1 MANEEQT
8 NIVKMKVGEFVDA
21 MTELIKQS
29 KNGKDLP
36 AINLSGPPGVGKSDA
51 VRAIGNRLE
60 MYYADTKT
68 PKRVDIT
75 DVRLLNMNPVDIRGI
90 PSKSVITVNKTKRI
104 KNENG
109 EYEEKRVQEEVP
121 VARWLRPE
129 IFQLDDS
136 DEVINILFLDEL
148 TAAPPSVQA
157 AAYQLVLDR
166 KVGEH
171 ELPDNTFVISAGNRT
186 IDKSVAYRMPKALAN
201 RMTHLEIYSEIDDW
215 KRWALNN
222 DIDERIIGFLNWK
235 PDSLFKFD
243 PSKDDLAFPTPRSW
257 AMVDSFLKKSKGNI
271 DLAYPWIAGSV
282 GNGMAM
288 EFRTY
293 TVIYK
298 DLPDITKIFKGE
310 KLEHPSADKPDVSYA
325 ISSSIVA
332 YTPKATKKQLEN
344 MITWLTDWTPDFAA
358 CTIKDAIAIGTVHKK
373 IVGTDAWVNF
383 SKKYAS
389 LLIRNRAVFN

>member
-8 NIVKMKVGEFVDA
+8 NIIKMKTGEFIDA
-21 MTELIKQS
+21 MTEMILNS
-29 KNGKDLP
+29 KDGRDLP

-51 VRAIGNRLE
+51 VRSIGERIE
-60 MYYADTKT
+60 AHFADTKT

-75 DVRLLNMNPVDIRGI
+75 DVRLLNMNPVDLRGI
-90 PSKSVITVNKTKRI
+90 PSKSVINVNKTKRI
-104 KNENG
+104 SENG
-109 EYEEKRVQEEVP
+109 EIKETRVTEEVP

-171 ELPDNTFVISAGNRT
+171 ELPNNTFVISAGNRT
-186 IDKSVAYRMPKALAN
+186 SDKSVAYRMPKALAN

-222 DIDERIIGFLNWK
+222 GIDERIIGFLNWK

-257 AMVDSFLKKSKGNI
+257 VMVDSFLKKCNGDINR
-271 DLAYPWIAGSV
+271 AYPWIAGSV

-293 TVIYK
+293 TVVYK

-310 KLEHPSADKPDVSYA
+310 KIDYPAPDKPDVSYA

-344 MITWLTDWTPDFAA
+344 MINWLTGWTPDFAA
-358 CTIKDAIAIGTVHKK
+358 ATIKDAITIGAVHNK

-389 LLIRNRAVFN
+389 LLIRNRSAFN